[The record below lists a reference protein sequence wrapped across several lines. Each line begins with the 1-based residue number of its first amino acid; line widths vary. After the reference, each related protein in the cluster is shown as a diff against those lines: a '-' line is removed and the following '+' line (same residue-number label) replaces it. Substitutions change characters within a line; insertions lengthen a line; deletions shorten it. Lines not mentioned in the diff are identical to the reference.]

1 MRPVLV
7 LVAVLISGP
16 SAYAAATAP
25 AGDEF
30 SYSQPDV
37 VKVRHIS
44 LDLNVDFDRHVLEG
58 TALLSLKWATA
69 TPRPLILDTKGLK
82 IRSVHGKSHGTWR
95 SCKFTVGPEEPK
107 YGNRLAIQPCGQ
119 PVRIRYET
127 SPGASALQWLTPA
140 MTQGKR
146 SPFLFTQSESLEARS
161 WVPLQDRPDVRFT
174 YDARVHTP
182 TNVIALM
189 GAPNNPLA
197 QRTGDYYFRMNRPIP
212 SYLLA
217 LVVGD
222 VVFRPISARSG
233 VWAEPEA
240 ADSARREFEDAE
252 AMLQAAEALYGPYQ
266 WGRFDILV
274 APPSF
279 PLGGMENP
287 DLTFISPTTI
297 VGDKS
302 LVSVIAHEL
311 AHSWSGNLV
320 THASWRDVWLNEGF
334 TTYVEGRLVER
345 LYGKDASDTES
356 VIEQASLREDLKSIP
371 GQDQVLAAKTY
382 PVDWLSLVPYVKGK
396 WFLQFLERRVG
407 REDLDSFLRLW
418 FASHKF
424 ESASSDEFR
433 TFLEK
438 ELLGHHSGQVSS
450 EELVQWLDE
459 PGIPS
464 TAPAA
469 HSTRLEAVAECAQ
482 AWSHGSLPTSQLPAA
497 AWRSQEWIYFIDALR
512 PKQPPARLRDLDARF
527 KLSRTANGE
536 IAMRWYRLAVAS
548 QYSDAYPDIRR
559 FLQRVG
565 RPKLIVPIYAEL
577 ALTSHGLRMARDV
590 FASARDSYHPIAV
603 QKIEDVLHA
612 GEAKATPTLSLA
624 PGSSSAGKSS
634 AQRRAP

>member
-1 MRPVLV
+1 MGWMLV
-7 LVAVLISGP
+7 LVGILM
-16 SAYAAATAP
+16 SACSACAAANSP

-30 SYSQPDV
+30 SYSQPDL

-44 LDLNVDFDRHVLEG
+44 LDLNVDFERHVLEG
-58 TALLSLKWATA
+58 TAVLSLKWAA
-69 TPRPLILDTKGLK
+69 DGPRPLILDTKAMK
-82 IRSVHGKSHGTWR
+82 IWSVQAKDHGTWR
-95 SCKFTVGPEEPK
+95 SCAFTLGPDEAK
-107 YGNRLAIQPCGQ
+107 YGNRLVIQPCGE

-127 SPGASALQWLTPA
+127 SPRASALQWLTPA

-174 YDARVHTP
+174 YDAHVRTP
-182 TNVIALM
+182 MNVVALM
-189 GAPNNPLA
+189 GAPNHPLT

-233 VWAEPEA
+233 IWAEPEA
-240 ADSARREFEDAE
+240 ADGAQKEFEDAE

-287 DLTFISPTTI
+287 NLTFISPTTI

-356 VIEQASLREDLKSIP
+356 VIEQASLRDDMRSIP
-371 GQDQVLAAKTY
+371 PEDQVLAAKTY
-382 PVDWLSLVPYVKGK
+382 PDDWLSLVPYVKGK
-396 WFLQFLERRVG
+396 WFLQFLESRVG
-407 REDLDSFLRLW
+407 RQELDSFLRTW
-418 FASHKF
+418 FADHKF
-424 ESASSDEFR
+424 ESASSGEFR
-433 TFLEK
+433 AFLAK
-438 ELLGHHSGQVSS
+438 ELLDRHTGKVSAQ
-450 EELVQWLDE
+450 ELHQWLDE

-464 TAPAA
+464 SAPAA
-469 HSTRLEAVAECAQ
+469 RSIRLEAVAESAQ
-482 AWSHGSLPTSQLPAA
+482 AWRRGSLPTSQLPAA
-497 AWRSQEWIYFIDALR
+497 TWRSQEWIYFIEALR
-512 PKQPPARLRDLDARF
+512 PNQPPSRLRDLDARF

-548 QYSDAYPDIRR
+548 RYSDAYPEIRS
-559 FLQRVG
+559 FLRRVG
-565 RPKLIVPIYAEL
+565 RPKLIVPIYAQL
-577 ALTSHGLRMARDV
+577 AHTPEGLQMAREV
-590 FASARDSYHPIAV
+590 LAGARDSYHPIAV
-603 QKIEDVLHA
+603 EKIESALRA
-612 GEAKATPTLSLA
+612 GQARADSLA
-624 PGSSSAGKSS
+624 PGSGSAANGS
-634 AQRRAP
+634 RRIP